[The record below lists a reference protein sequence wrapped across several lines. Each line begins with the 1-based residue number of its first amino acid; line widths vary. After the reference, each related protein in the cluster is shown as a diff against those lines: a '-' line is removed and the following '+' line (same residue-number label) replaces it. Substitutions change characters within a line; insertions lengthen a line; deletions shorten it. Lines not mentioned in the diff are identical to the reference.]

1 MAFLRGRGG
10 TQSQPLSPQAYKGNV
25 PGVVPPTTFSRARLC
40 PIFYFHRAPVL
51 DVPPPMRE
59 KILRFPEDVD
69 SGQGFHSV
77 PWGRAATCTGP
88 ARGLFKI
95 RKPLVGAGVSSAV
108 KLLLARV
115 TCVVRPPCKFRNKTS
130 GASVVTLR
138 GHTGICCICLLSLCS
153 CPHGHTPAT
162 GAGESGCLGTSQ
174 GGGETTASG
183 FNASSHLLLAFH
195 SCFHQGLGKPHIQIT
210 EGYTH
215 GVSTT
220 QLRLKELLG
229 VKIHLEIRGAYWL
242 KFILKSYTRS
252 FQQDLMSQ
260 VPERRKTGKGC
271 RRG

>member
-1 MAFLRGRGG
+1 MAFLRGRGDTKPAPISSSLQG
-10 TQSQPLSPQAYKGNV
+10 K
-25 PGVVPPTTFSRARLC
+25 RARCCATDNLLQGTSVSYLLFSQSSC
-40 PIFYFHRAPVL
+40 PGCSATYAGK
-51 DVPPPMRE
+51 DTG
-59 KILRFPEDVD
+59 FPEDVD